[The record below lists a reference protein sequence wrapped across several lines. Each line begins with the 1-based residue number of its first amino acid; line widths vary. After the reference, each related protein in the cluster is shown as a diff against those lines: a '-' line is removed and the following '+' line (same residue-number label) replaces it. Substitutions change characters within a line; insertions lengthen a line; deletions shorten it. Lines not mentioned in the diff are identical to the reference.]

1 MTTFPSSPFGTE
13 ITSDDIVAKM
23 QTFSGWED
31 RYRQVIQWGK
41 KLPTMPDE
49 LKSEQVIV
57 SGCESQV
64 WLVSQNIDG
73 IWHFCADSDARIVRG
88 LIALVMAAYDG
99 KTSEQVQ
106 AFDIDEYFEK
116 IGLITHLSRSAA
128 PGRGPAAPAR
138 PARGPRPRAR
148 RPARRHPWR

>member
-41 KLPTMPDE
+41 KLPNMPEE
-49 LKSEQVIV
+49 LKSELVVV

-64 WLVSQNIDG
+64 WLVAHNIDG
-73 IWHFCADSDARIVRG
+73 VWYLCADSDARIVRG
-88 LIALVMAAYDG
+88 LIALVMAAYNG
-99 KTSEQVQ
+99 KTSEQIQ
-106 AFDIDEYFEK
+106 AFDIDEYFDK
-116 IGLITHLSRSAA
+116 IGLIAHLSPSRGNGLKAIVAQIQEQSA
-128 PGRGPAAPAR
+128 
-138 PARGPRPRAR
+138 
-148 RPARRHPWR
+148 